1 MFNLW
6 WWSINCWAITI
17 VSGQGVVHERILL
30 RGRLAPQRG
39 QDLGWD
45 LLILGGILLFNFYD
59 LRDIQTLTVRRTK
72 QWNIIRCFI
81 FKFCT
86 GDKSIPGLVLIK
98 RPYLKLGQNLNL
110 WTQTKVPKSH
120 IQTGWKKIKVYGGYP
135 DQTIRITRCRF
146 KCLTMSPFIFNYATH
161 CVQMLFPMTALQTT
175 LKQIGTRLGHL
186 LILVI

>member
-30 RGRLAPQRG
+30 RRRLAPQRG

-45 LLILGGILLFNFYD
+45 LLILGGILLFQLLWFTGHSD
-59 LRDIQTLTVRRTK
+59 TK
-72 QWNIIRCFI
+72 QWNTIRCF
-81 FKFCT
+81 FCT